1 MCTTRKM
8 NQLTD
13 LKMAVDAT
21 FSSIISE
28 IQLSNLNFSLQITP
42 FSAYITLKKSVI
54 KDQNGVQAVPSPP
67 ILFLLQQAHQKM
79 AELRE
84 ETEQLKIKLDAAEK
98 KNDILV
104 NDNAVL
110 AEVIAVSNNN
120 LEASNAT
127 NNALHAK
134 LEEAEKQVLE
144 ISSAKSSSEACLKDT
159 KKSLQHEINNANT
172 VIKSLEKGS
181 KALEK
186 ENHNLKRNL
195 ESARDTI
202 KNLKNENSS
211 LKINKSKLET
221 EMKKLEKVISKKES
235 KIAKL
240 VKKDINQNNLKLED
254 SATSFSPSSLC
265 SSTSSRSSASLTGS
279 YPPFTSMISHWS
291 PLPAITPQMPNSIT
305 SMVTHGVRL
314 PPPSCSLVSKQEF
327 QEMMERIFEKAFS
340 NFRWNPIDEQINL

>member
-1 MCTTRKM
+1 M
-8 NQLTD
+8 NQKTD
-13 LKMAVDAT
+13 LKIAVDAT

-98 KNDILV
+98 KNGILL
-104 NDNAVL
+104 NDNAVQ

-127 NNALHAK
+127 NNALHVK

-195 ESARDTI
+195 ESARDTM

-240 VKKDINQNNLKLED
+240 VNKDINQNNLKLED

-265 SSTSSRSSASLTGS
+265 S
-279 YPPFTSMISHWS
+279 
-291 PLPAITPQMPNSIT
+291 
-305 SMVTHGVRL
+305 
-314 PPPSCSLVSKQEF
+314 
-327 QEMMERIFEKAFS
+327 
-340 NFRWNPIDEQINL
+340 